1 MISTNEVYLDQN
13 TELILTQKV
22 YELDERVLTLEDD
35 NSLRGLNSS
44 TELEMSNGTF
54 SAKYENEAFSTNK
67 VYLVSIKY
75 TKSNGLVDQSLY
87 TLQYRPGTKLQ
98 PTYNLV
104 KCYNGNDNFLVTLSG
119 TTLTLATQYTGS
131 DTPTAA
137 TVRFV

>member
-1 MISTNEVYLDQN
+1 MISTNEVYVDQN
-13 TELILTQKV
+13 TELILTHKV
-22 YELDERVLTLEDD
+22 YELDERLLTLESEDP
-35 NSLRGLNSS
+35 LRGLNTS
-44 TELEMSNGTF
+44 TTLDLSNGTF
-54 SAKYENEAFSTNK
+54 SATYENESLATNK

-87 TLQYRPGTKLQ
+87 TLQYRPGVRLQ

>member
-22 YELDERVLTLEDD
+22 YELDERVLTLEDS
-35 NSLRGLNSS
+35 NSLRGLNAS
-44 TELEMSNGTF
+44 TTLDLSNGTF
-54 SAKYENEAFSTNK
+54 SATYENEALSMNK

-87 TLQYRPGTKLQ
+87 TLQYRPGTRLQ